1 MVSQAREDVKII
13 ADDVKVILAEA
24 IADYEQRTG
33 KTLQP
38 AHIERSIIQ
47 TYAYRELLIRKG
59 INEAFLQTFPQYA
72 SGLALDLCGEPLGC
86 YRLRDKAA
94 RCVLRF
100 SVSGEHE
107 SILIPKGTVVAVTDQ
122 LSFVTIADDV
132 ITPLISY
139 VEIEAEATVTGIL
152 GNGWEIGRVKTLKS
166 KLATDKE
173 VTVTNIDITSGGI
186 EEEDDDA
193 YRLRILSA
201 PEAFNTCGSVA
212 AYEYYTRSV
221 SQAIV
226 DVAVITPAGGKVD
239 IYPLTVTG
247 VPDERLKNEIKQ
259 YLSAETRRPLCDV
272 VTVKSPTVRSYQ
284 IIAELTLLQGYREDI
299 VKTQARD
306 ALLNYLSTRTRKLG
320 MDVVPSALMQVL
332 RVDGVYDVV
341 INQPTKMMI
350 KATEWANCTAVTIN
364 VNGVRQ
370 DG

>member
-47 TYAYRELLIRKG
+47 TYAYREFLIRRG
-59 INEAFLQTFPQYA
+59 INEAFLQTFPQFA
-72 SGLALDLCGEPLGC
+72 TGLALDLCGEPFGC

-100 SVSGEHE
+100 SVVGEHS
-107 SILIPKGTVVAVTDQ
+107 SIVIPKGTVVAVTEQ
-122 LSFVTIADDV
+122 LSFATVKEDV

-139 VEIEAEATVTGIL
+139 VEVEAEATVTGVL

-166 KLATDKE
+166 KLATDKD
-173 VTVTNIDITSGGI
+173 VTVTNIDATSGGI
-186 EEEDDDA
+186 KEEGDDA
-193 YRLRILSA
+193 YRLRILAA

-212 AYEYYTRSV
+212 AYQYHTRAV

-226 DVAVITPAGGKVD
+226 DVTVVTPAGGKVD
-239 IYPLTVTG
+239 IYPLTING
-247 VPDERLKNEIKQ
+247 APDERLKTDIRT
-259 YLSAETRRPLCDV
+259 YLSAETRRPLCDI
-272 VTVKSPTVRSYQ
+272 VTVKSPTVKNYQ
-284 IIAELTLLQGYREDI
+284 IVAELTLLEGYREDI
-299 VKTQARD
+299 VKTQAREV
-306 ALLNYLSTRTRKLG
+306 LLNYLSARTKKLG
-320 MDVVPSALMQVL
+320 MDVVPSALTQVL
-332 RVDGVYDVV
+332 RVEGVYDVV
-341 INQPTKMMI
+341 IQQPAKMVI
-350 KATEWANCTAVTIN
+350 NATEWANCTAVTIN
-364 VNGVRQ
+364 VNEVRQ